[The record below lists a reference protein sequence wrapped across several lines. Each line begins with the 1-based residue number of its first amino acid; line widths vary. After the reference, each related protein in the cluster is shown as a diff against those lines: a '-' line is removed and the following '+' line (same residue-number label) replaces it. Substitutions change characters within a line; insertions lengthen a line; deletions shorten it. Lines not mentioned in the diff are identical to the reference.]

1 MGRVQSSLVLN
12 DQMSKVLGRIN
23 KAMGSV
29 LDSFE
34 AVQRASGRSFNTANI
49 AAARRE
55 IGAADAALNEM
66 EQSYRDCN
74 DQQQHLN
81 KHIGQGTTAADG
93 LLGKIKSIA
102 SAYLGMKAV
111 KGLVGLSDT
120 TTQTTA
126 RLSMMNDGLQT
137 TTELNN
143 MIYASAQRSR
153 GSYLATADAVAKL
166 GLMAGDAFSSNKET
180 IAFMEQVNKQF
191 KIAGTNAQGVDAAML
206 QLTQAMGSGVLRGEE
221 YNSILEQA
229 PNIIQAIAKY
239 MNVPKGKLKDMAA
252 DGKITANIVK
262 AAMFACADE
271 TNAKFESMPKTW
283 SDIWTSMQNRAI
295 KALDPVLAKINEMAN
310 SDDVQAFTDN
320 LIKGFTMLS
329 IAALNVFN
337 IIAKTA
343 SFFRTNWSVM
353 GPIIRGI
360 VAAFAAYNAVLLVH
374 KGILAVTSAI
384 KAIQNVQEYA
394 RAKAI
399 LSQAAAHGINT
410 KAVLAEAAGHS
421 ANATALTGE
430 AAAAGLAAAGL
441 TAQQVATAGATVAQ
455 TGLNTAIW
463 ACPITWVIALIIVL
477 IVLIAIF
484 FEQVVGAVYWLGALF
499 KNVGLWIANVS
510 IAIWNSIKN
519 IGLWFANLGLAIWQV
534 IKNIGQYLT
543 NLGLATWAI
552 IKNVGLWFANLGIG
566 IYNVLGACANNVG
579 VAFNN
584 AWCSVQE
591 GFWMM
596 VDAIMQ
602 GLKSIADKANS
613 VLGWMGVNIDTSG
626 FDFASKKI
634 DEINS
639 KREDYRDIS
648 EAWQDG
654 FNTFAYDDI
663 SGKWNTEYG
672 SVGNAFNTNKID
684 WGKGWSDGMNTFD
697 TFQSGWGSNAYNS
710 GAEVGRNIKSSITG
724 IFDNMLGKQGL
735 GEDDTGG
742 LDPYGSALGDIAKNT
757 GKTAKN
763 TGKSTEELS
772 YLRDIAER
780 EAINRFTTAEIKVD
794 LGGVTNNVAANTD
807 LDGIISYLT
816 DGVAE
821 ALVTASEGVY

>member
-66 EQSYRDCN
+66 EESYRKCN
-74 DQQQHLN
+74 NQQEQLN
-81 KHIGQGTTAADG
+81 KRLGQGSSAANG
-93 LLGKIKSIA
+93 LLGKIKGIA
-102 SAYLGMKAV
+102 SAYLGMKGIS
-111 KGLVGLSDT
+111 GLVKLSDT
-120 TTQTTA
+120 ITQTDA

-137 TTELNN
+137 TAELND

-166 GLMAGDAFSSNKET
+166 GLMAGDAFSNNKET

-191 KIAGTNAQGVDAAML
+191 KIAGTSAQGIDAAML

-239 MNVPKGKLKDMAA
+239 MDVPKGQLKEMAA
-252 DGKITANIVK
+252 DGKITADIVK

-283 SDIWTSMQNRAI
+283 SDIWTSMKNRAI
-295 KALDPVLAKINEMAN
+295 KALDPVLAKINQLAN
-310 SDDVQAFTDN
+310 SERVQRTVNGLLKAFSVMAVV
-320 LIKGFTMLS
+320 L
-329 IAALNVFN
+329 AAVFDGVCAVYN
-337 IIAKTA
+337 FVAD
-343 SFFRTNWSVM
+343 NWSWI
-353 GPIIRGI
+353 GPIIMGI
-360 VAAFAAYNAVLLVH
+360 VAALLIY
-374 KGILAVTSAI
+374 KT
-384 KAIQNVQEYA
+384 
-394 RAKAI
+394 
-399 LSQAAAHGINT
+399 
-410 KAVLAEAAGHS
+410 AVLAITAIETIAAVAKGIF
-421 ANATALTGE
+421 AAATALQTG
-430 AAAAGLAAAGL
+430 ATFA
-441 TAQQVATAGATVAQ
+441 ATAAQ
-455 TGLNTAIW
+455 HGLNTAIW

-477 IVLIAIF
+477 IVLIAVF

-534 IKNIGQYLT
+534 IKNIGMWFA
-543 NLGLATWAI
+543 NLGSATWAI
-552 IKNVGLWFANLGIG
+552 IKNTGLWFANLGMG
-566 IYNVLGACANNVG
+566 IWNVLKACANNVS

-584 AWCSVQE
+584 AWVFIQQ
-591 GFWMM
+591 GFWGM
-596 VDAIMQ
+596 VNVIMQ
-602 GLKSIADKANS
+602 GLKSLANMANK

-626 FDFASKKI
+626 LDFAAKKI
-634 DEINS
+634 DELNS
-639 KREDYRDIS
+639 KKESYTSIGDAWS
-648 EAWQDG
+648 EG
-654 FNTFAYDDI
+654 FNTFAYDSVSDA
-663 SGKWNTEYG
+663 WNSHSYG
-672 SVGNAFNTNKID
+672 SVGDAFGTYD
-684 WGKGWSDGMNTFD
+684 VDFGKGWSEGMNTFD
-697 TFQSGWGSNAYNS
+697 TFQDGWGSNAYNA
-710 GAEVGRNIKSSITG
+710 GAEVGRNIKSSVTG
-724 IFDNMLGKQGL
+724 VFDNVLGKFGI
-735 GEDDTGG
+735 GDTGAG
-742 LDPYGSALGDIAKNT
+742 TGSDFDYAGALGDIGKNT
-757 GKTAKN
+757 GDTAKN
-763 TGKSTEELS
+763 TGKSNEELS

-794 LGGVTNNVAANTD
+794 MTGMTNRIDSNMD
-807 LDGIISYLT
+807 I
-816 DGVAE
+816 DGVISHFTDSVEE
-821 ALVTASEGVY
+821 ALVTAAEGVY

>member
-34 AVQRASGRSFNTANI
+34 AVQRASGGSFNTANI

-55 IGAADAALNEM
+55 IGAADAALNEL

-74 DQQQHLN
+74 NQQQQLN
-81 KHIGQGTTAADG
+81 KHIGQGTTAAGG

-102 SAYLGMKAV
+102 SAYLGTKAV

-120 TTQTTA
+120 ITQTDA

-137 TTELNN
+137 TAELND

-153 GSYLATADAVAKL
+153 VSYLATADAVAKL

-191 KIAGTNAQGVDAAML
+191 KIAGTSAQGIDAAML

-239 MNVPKGKLKDMAA
+239 MDVPKGKLKDMAA
-252 DGKITANIVK
+252 DGQITADIVK

-283 SDIWTSMQNRAI
+283 SDIWTSMKNRAI
-295 KALDPVLAKINEMAN
+295 KALDPLLAKVNQLANSERVQRTVNGLIRTFSVMSVVLA
-310 SDDVQAFTDN
+310 Q
-320 LIKGFTMLS
+320 
-329 IAALNVFN
+329 VFDGVCAVYN
-337 IIAKTA
+337 FVAD
-343 SFFRTNWSVM
+343 NWSW
-353 GPIIRGI
+353 IRPVIMGI
-360 VAAFAAYNAVLLVH
+360 VAALLLYKAAVFTITAIETIAAVAKGIFAAATMMQT
-374 KGILAVTSAI
+374 GATFA
-384 KAIQNVQEYA
+384 
-394 RAKAI
+394 
-399 LSQAAAHGINT
+399 
-410 KAVLAEAAGHS
+410 
-421 ANATALTGE
+421 ATA
-430 AAAAGLAAAGL
+430 
-441 TAQQVATAGATVAQ
+441 AQY
-455 TGLNTAIW
+455 GLNTAIW

-477 IVLIAIF
+477 IALIAIF
-484 FEQVVGAVYWLGALF
+484 FEQVVGAVYRLGM
-499 KNVGLWIANVS
+499 G
-510 IAIWNSIKN
+510 IWN
-519 IGLWFANLGLAIWQV
+519 
-534 IKNIGQYLT
+534 
-543 NLGLATWAI
+543 
-552 IKNVGLWFANLGIG
+552 
-566 IYNVLGACANNVG
+566 VLKACASNVG

-584 AWCSVQE
+584 AWVFIQQ
-591 GFWMM
+591 GFWGM
-596 VDAIMQ
+596 VNVIMQ
-602 GLKSIADKANS
+602 GLKSLANMANK

-626 FDFASKKI
+626 LDFAAKKI
-634 DEINS
+634 DELNS
-639 KREDYRDIS
+639 KKESYTSIGD
-648 EAWQDG
+648 AWNEG
-654 FNTFAYDDI
+654 FNTFAYDSVSDA
-663 SGKWNTEYG
+663 WNSHSYG
-672 SVGNAFNTNKID
+672 SVGDAFGTYD
-684 WGKGWSDGMNTFD
+684 VDFGKGWSEGMNTFD
-697 TFQSGWGSNAYNS
+697 TFQDGWGSSAYNK
-710 GAEVGRNIKSSITG
+710 GAEVGRNIKSSV
-724 IFDNMLGKQGL
+724 
-735 GEDDTGG
+735 TGG

-757 GKTAKN
+757 GDTAKN

>member
-12 DQMSKVLGRIN
+12 DQMSRVLGRIN

-74 DQQQHLN
+74 NQQQQLN
-81 KHIGQGTTAADG
+81 RHIGQGTSAAGG

-102 SAYLGMKAV
+102 SAYLGMKTV
-111 KGLVGLSDT
+111 TGLVGLSDT
-120 TTQTTA
+120 ITQTDA

-137 TTELNN
+137 TAELND

-191 KIAGTNAQGVDAAML
+191 KIAGTSAAGIDAAML

-239 MNVPKGKLKDMAA
+239 LDVPKGQLKEMAA
-252 DGKITANIVK
+252 DGKITADIVK

-283 SDIWTSMQNRAI
+283 SDIWTSMKNRAI
-295 KALDPVLAKINEMAN
+295 KALDPVLAKINQLAN
-310 SDDVQAFTDN
+310 SERVQRTVNGLLRAFSVMAVVLAQVFDGVCAVYNFVADN
-320 LIKGFTMLS
+320 WSWIGPIVMGIVGALLLYKTVMFIIS
-329 IAALNVFN
+329 AVEVAAT
-337 IIAKTA
+337 IAKLAYAAATGA
-343 SFFRTNWSVM
+343 Q
-353 GPIIRGI
+353 
-360 VAAFAAYNAVLLVH
+360 VAATTA
-374 KGILAVTSAI
+374 
-384 KAIQNVQEYA
+384 
-394 RAKAI
+394 
-399 LSQAAAHGINT
+399 
-410 KAVLAEAAGHS
+410 
-421 ANATALTGE
+421 ATA
-430 AAAAGLAAAGL
+430 
-441 TAQQVATAGATVAQ
+441 AQY
-455 TGLNTAIW
+455 GLNTAIW
-463 ACPITWVIALIIVL
+463 ACPITWIIALVIVL
-477 IVLIAIF
+477 IVLVAIF
-484 FEQVVGAVYWLGALF
+484 FEQVMGAIYWLGALF
-499 KNVGLWIANVS
+499 KNVGLWIANVA

-534 IKNIGQYLT
+534 IKNIGMWFA
-543 NLGLATWAI
+543 NLGSATWAI
-552 IKNVGLWFANLGIG
+552 IKNTGLWFANLGMG
-566 IYNVLGACANNVG
+566 IWNVLKACASNVG

-584 AWCSVQE
+584 AWVFIQQ
-591 GFWMM
+591 GFRGM
-596 VDAIMQ
+596 VNGIMQ
-602 GLKSIADKANS
+602 GLKSLANMANK

-626 FDFASKKI
+626 LDFAAKKI
-634 DEINS
+634 DELNS
-639 KREDYRDIS
+639 KKESYTSIS
-648 EAWQDG
+648 DAWNDG
-654 FNTFAYDDI
+654 FNTFAYDSVSDA
-663 SGKWNTEYG
+663 WNSHEYG
-672 SVGNAFNTNKID
+672 SVGDAFGTYD
-684 WGKGWSDGMNTFD
+684 VDFGKGWSEGMNTFD
-697 TFQSGWGSNAYNS
+697 TFQDGWGSNAYNA
-710 GAEVGRNIKSSITG
+710 GAEVGRNVKGAVTG
-724 IFDNMLGKQGL
+724 IFDDMLGAF
-735 GEDDTGG
+735 GG
-742 LDPYGSALGDIAKNT
+742 DNGAMGTDPYGSALGDIAKNT
-757 GKTAKN
+757 GDTAKN
-763 TGKSTEELS
+763 TSKSNEELS

-780 EAINRFTTAEIKVD
+780 EAINRFTTAEIRVD
-794 LGGVTNNVAANTD
+794 MSGMSNRIDSNMD
-807 LDGIISYLT
+807 IDGIISYLT

>member
-12 DQMSKVLGRIN
+12 DQMSRVLGRIN

-74 DQQQHLN
+74 NQQQQLN
-81 KHIGQGTTAADG
+81 RHIGQGTSAAGG

-102 SAYLGMKAV
+102 SAYLGMKTV
-111 KGLVGLSDT
+111 TGLVGLSDT
-120 TTQTTA
+120 ITQTDA

-137 TTELNN
+137 TAELND

-191 KIAGTNAQGVDAAML
+191 KIAGTSAAGIDAAML

-239 MNVPKGKLKDMAA
+239 LDVPKGQLKEMAA
-252 DGKITANIVK
+252 DGKITADIVK

-283 SDIWTSMQNRAI
+283 SDIWTSMKNRAI
-295 KALDPVLAKINEMAN
+295 KALDPVLAKINQLAN
-310 SDDVQAFTDN
+310 SERVQRTVNGLLRAFSVMAVVLAQVFDGVCAVYNFVADN
-320 LIKGFTMLS
+320 WSWIGPIVMGIVGALLLYKTIMFIIS
-329 IAALNVFN
+329 AVEVAAT
-337 IIAKTA
+337 IAKLAYAAATGA
-343 SFFRTNWSVM
+343 Q
-353 GPIIRGI
+353 
-360 VAAFAAYNAVLLVH
+360 VAATTA
-374 KGILAVTSAI
+374 
-384 KAIQNVQEYA
+384 
-394 RAKAI
+394 
-399 LSQAAAHGINT
+399 
-410 KAVLAEAAGHS
+410 
-421 ANATALTGE
+421 ATA
-430 AAAAGLAAAGL
+430 
-441 TAQQVATAGATVAQ
+441 AQY
-455 TGLNTAIW
+455 GLNTAIW
-463 ACPITWVIALIIVL
+463 ACPITWIIALVIVL
-477 IVLIAIF
+477 IVLVAIF
-484 FEQVVGAVYWLGALF
+484 FEQVMGAIYWLGALF
-499 KNVGLWIANVS
+499 KNVGLWIANVA

-534 IKNIGQYLT
+534 IKNIGMWFA
-543 NLGLATWAI
+543 NLGSATWAI
-552 IKNVGLWFANLGIG
+552 IKNTGLWFANLGMG
-566 IYNVLGACANNVG
+566 IWNVLKACASNVG

-584 AWCSVQE
+584 AWVFIQQ
-591 GFWMM
+591 GFWGM
-596 VDAIMQ
+596 VNVIMQ
-602 GLKSIADKANS
+602 GLKSLANMANK

-626 FDFASKKI
+626 LDFAAKKI
-634 DEINS
+634 DELNS
-639 KREDYRDIS
+639 KKESYTSIS
-648 EAWQDG
+648 DAWNDG
-654 FNTFAYDDI
+654 FNTFAYDSVSDA
-663 SGKWNTEYG
+663 WNSHEYG
-672 SVGNAFNTNKID
+672 SVGDAFGTYD
-684 WGKGWSDGMNTFD
+684 VDFGKGWSEGMNTFD
-697 TFQSGWGSNAYNS
+697 TFQDGWGSNAYNA
-710 GAEVGRNIKSSITG
+710 GAEVGRNVKGAVTG
-724 IFDNMLGKQGL
+724 IFDDMLGAF
-735 GEDDTGG
+735 GG
-742 LDPYGSALGDIAKNT
+742 DNGAMGTDPYGSALGDIAKNT
-757 GKTAKN
+757 GDTAKN
-763 TGKSTEELS
+763 TSKSNEELS

-780 EAINRFTTAEIKVD
+780 EAINRFTTAEIRVD
-794 LGGVTNNVAANTD
+794 MSGMSNRIDSNMD
-807 LDGIISYLT
+807 IDGIISYLT

>member
-74 DQQQHLN
+74 NQQQQLN
-81 KHIGQGTTAADG
+81 KRIGQGTTAAGG

-120 TTQTTA
+120 ITQTDA

-137 TTELNN
+137 TAELNA

-191 KIAGTNAQGVDAAML
+191 KIAGTSAQGIDAAML

-239 MNVPKGKLKDMAA
+239 MDVPKGKLKDMAA
-252 DGKITANIVK
+252 DGQITADIVK

-283 SDIWTSMQNRAI
+283 SDIWTSMKNRAI
-295 KALDPVLAKINEMAN
+295 KALDPLLAKINQLAN
-310 SDDVQAFTDN
+310 SERVQRTVN
-320 LIKGFTMLS
+320 GLI
-329 IAALNVFN
+329 
-337 IIAKTA
+337 
-343 SFFRTNWSVM
+343 RTFSVM
-353 GPIIRGI
+353 SVVLAQVFDGVCAVYNFVADNWIWIRPVIMGI
-360 VAAFAAYNAVLLVH
+360 VAALLLYKAAVFTITAIETIAAVARGIFAAATMMQT
-374 KGILAVTSAI
+374 GVTFA
-384 KAIQNVQEYA
+384 
-394 RAKAI
+394 
-399 LSQAAAHGINT
+399 
-410 KAVLAEAAGHS
+410 
-421 ANATALTGE
+421 ATA
-430 AAAAGLAAAGL
+430 
-441 TAQQVATAGATVAQ
+441 AQY
-455 TGLNTAIW
+455 GLNTAIW

-499 KNVGLWIANVS
+499 KNIGLWIANVS

-534 IKNIGQYLT
+534 IKNIGMWFA
-543 NLGLATWAI
+543 NLGAATWAI
-552 IKNVGLWFANLGIG
+552 IKNTGLWFANLGMG
-566 IYNVLGACANNVG
+566 IWNVLKACASNVG

-584 AWCSVQE
+584 AWVFIQQ
-591 GFWMM
+591 GFWGM
-596 VDAIMQ
+596 VNVIMQ
-602 GLKSIADKANS
+602 GLKSLANMANK

-626 FDFASKKI
+626 LDFAAKKI
-634 DEINS
+634 DELNS
-639 KREDYRDIS
+639 KKESYTSIGD
-648 EAWQDG
+648 AWNEG
-654 FNTFAYDDI
+654 FNTFAYDSVNDA
-663 SGKWNTEYG
+663 WNSHSYG
-672 SVGNAFNTNKID
+672 SVGDAFGTYD
-684 WGKGWSDGMNTFD
+684 VDFGKGWSEGMNTFD
-697 TFQSGWGSNAYNS
+697 TFHDGWGSSAYNK
-710 GAEVGRNIKSSITG
+710 GAEVGRNIKSSVTG
-724 IFDNMLGKQGL
+724 VFDNMLGNLGL
-735 GEDDTGG
+735 GEDGTGG

-757 GKTAKN
+757 GDTAKN

>member
-74 DQQQHLN
+74 NQQQQLN
-81 KHIGQGTTAADG
+81 RHIGQGTSAAGG

-111 KGLVGLSDT
+111 KGLVGWSDT
-120 TTQTTA
+120 ITQTDA

-137 TTELNN
+137 TAELND

-191 KIAGTNAQGVDAAML
+191 KIAGTSAQGIDAAML

-239 MNVPKGKLKDMAA
+239 LDVPKGQLKEMAA
-252 DGKITANIVK
+252 DGKITADIVK

-283 SDIWTSMQNRAI
+283 SDIWTSMKNRAI
-295 KALDPVLAKINEMAN
+295 KALDPVLAKINQLAN
-310 SDDVQAFTDN
+310 SERVQRTVNGLLRAFSVMAVVLAQVFDGVCAVYNFVADN
-320 LIKGFTMLS
+320 WSWIGPIVMGIVGALLLYKTVMFIIS
-329 IAALNVFN
+329 AVEVAAT
-337 IIAKTA
+337 IAKLAYAAATGA
-343 SFFRTNWSVM
+343 Q
-353 GPIIRGI
+353 
-360 VAAFAAYNAVLLVH
+360 VAATTA
-374 KGILAVTSAI
+374 
-384 KAIQNVQEYA
+384 
-394 RAKAI
+394 
-399 LSQAAAHGINT
+399 
-410 KAVLAEAAGHS
+410 
-421 ANATALTGE
+421 ATA
-430 AAAAGLAAAGL
+430 
-441 TAQQVATAGATVAQ
+441 AQY
-455 TGLNTAIW
+455 GLNTAIW

-499 KNVGLWIANVS
+499 KNIGLWIANVS
-510 IAIWNSIKN
+510 IAIWTSIKN
-519 IGLWFANLGLAIWQV
+519 IGLWFATLGLAIWQV
-534 IKNIGQYLT
+534 IKNIGMWFA
-543 NLGLATWAI
+543 NLGAATWAI
-552 IKNVGLWFANLGIG
+552 IKNTGLWFANLGMG
-566 IYNVLGACANNVG
+566 IWNVLKACASNVG

-584 AWCSVQE
+584 AWVFIQQ
-591 GFWMM
+591 GFWGM
-596 VDAIMQ
+596 VNVIMQ
-602 GLKSIADKANS
+602 GLKSLANMANK

-626 FDFASKKI
+626 LDFAAKKI
-634 DEINS
+634 DELNS
-639 KREDYRDIS
+639 KKESYTSIGD
-648 EAWQDG
+648 AWNEG
-654 FNTFAYDDI
+654 FNTFAYDSVSDA
-663 SGKWNTEYG
+663 WNSHSYG
-672 SVGNAFNTNKID
+672 SVGDAFGTYD
-684 WGKGWSDGMNTFD
+684 VDFGKGWSEGMNTFD
-697 TFQSGWGSNAYNS
+697 TFQDGWGSSAYNK
-710 GAEVGRNIKSSITG
+710 GAEVGRNIKSSVTG
-724 IFDNMLGKQGL
+724 VFDNMLGNLGL
-735 GEDDTGG
+735 GEDGTGG

-757 GKTAKN
+757 GDTAKN

>member
-12 DQMSKVLGRIN
+12 DQMSRVLGRIN

-49 AAARRE
+49 AATRRE

-74 DQQQHLN
+74 NQQQQLN
-81 KHIGQGTTAADG
+81 RHIGQGTSAAGG

-102 SAYLGMKAV
+102 SAYLGMKTV
-111 KGLVGLSDT
+111 TGLVGLSDT
-120 TTQTTA
+120 ITQTDA

-137 TTELNN
+137 TAELND

-191 KIAGTNAQGVDAAML
+191 KIAGTSAAGIDAAML

-239 MNVPKGKLKDMAA
+239 MDVPKGQLKEMAA
-252 DGKITANIVK
+252 DGKITADIVK

-283 SDIWTSMQNRAI
+283 SDIWTSMKNRAI
-295 KALDPVLAKINEMAN
+295 KVLDPVLAKINQLAN
-310 SDDVQAFTDN
+310 SERVQRTVNGLLKAFSVMAVV
-320 LIKGFTMLS
+320 L
-329 IAALNVFN
+329 AAVFDGVCAVYN
-337 IIAKTA
+337 FVAD
-343 SFFRTNWSVM
+343 NWSWI
-353 GPIIRGI
+353 GPIIMGI
-360 VAAFAAYNAVLLVH
+360 VAALLIY
-374 KGILAVTSAI
+374 KT
-384 KAIQNVQEYA
+384 
-394 RAKAI
+394 
-399 LSQAAAHGINT
+399 
-410 KAVLAEAAGHS
+410 AVLAITAIETIAAVAKGIF
-421 ANATALTGE
+421 AAATALQTG
-430 AAAAGLAAAGL
+430 ATFA
-441 TAQQVATAGATVAQ
+441 ATAAQ
-455 TGLNTAIW
+455 YGLNTAIW

-499 KNVGLWIANVS
+499 KNVGLWIANVA

-534 IKNIGQYLT
+534 IKNIGMWFA
-543 NLGLATWAI
+543 NLGSATWAI
-552 IKNVGLWFANLGIG
+552 IKNTGLWFANLGMG
-566 IYNVLGACANNVG
+566 IWNVLKACVNNVS

-584 AWCSVQE
+584 AWVFIQQ
-591 GFWMM
+591 GFWGM
-596 VDAIMQ
+596 VNVIMQ
-602 GLKSIADKANS
+602 GLKSLANMANK

-626 FDFASKKI
+626 LDFAAKKI
-634 DEINS
+634 DELNS
-639 KREDYRDIS
+639 KKESYTSIGDAWS
-648 EAWQDG
+648 EG
-654 FNTFAYDDI
+654 FNTFAYDSVSDA
-663 SGKWNTEYG
+663 WNSHSYG
-672 SVGNAFNTNKID
+672 SVGDAFGTYD
-684 WGKGWSDGMNTFD
+684 VDFGKGWSEGMNTFD
-697 TFQSGWGSNAYNS
+697 TFQDGWGSNAYNA
-710 GAEVGRNIKSSITG
+710 GAEVGRNIKSSVTG
-724 IFDNMLGKQGL
+724 VFDNVLGKFGI
-735 GEDDTGG
+735 GDTGAG
-742 LDPYGSALGDIAKNT
+742 TGSDFDYAGALGDIGKNT
-757 GKTAKN
+757 GDTAKN
-763 TGKSTEELS
+763 TGKSNEELS

-794 LGGVTNNVAANTD
+794 MTGMTNRIDSNMD
-807 LDGIISYLT
+807 I
-816 DGVAE
+816 DGVISHFTDSVEE
-821 ALVTASEGVY
+821 ALVTAAEGVY

>member
-12 DQMSKVLGRIN
+12 DQMSRVLGRIN

-74 DQQQHLN
+74 NQQQQLN
-81 KHIGQGTTAADG
+81 RHIGQGTSAAGG

-102 SAYLGMKAV
+102 SAYLGMKTV
-111 KGLVGLSDT
+111 TGLVGLSDT
-120 TTQTTA
+120 ITQTDA

-137 TTELNN
+137 TAELND

-191 KIAGTNAQGVDAAML
+191 KIAGTSAQGIDAAML

-239 MNVPKGKLKDMAA
+239 LDVPKGQLKEMAA
-252 DGKITANIVK
+252 DGKITADIVK

-283 SDIWTSMQNRAI
+283 SDIWTSMKNRAI
-295 KALDPVLAKINEMAN
+295 KALDPVLAKINQLANGERVQRTVNGLLRAFSVMAVVLAQVFDGVCAVYN
-310 SDDVQAFTDN
+310 FVADN
-320 LIKGFTMLS
+320 WSWIGPIVMGIVGALLLYKTIMFIIS
-329 IAALNVFN
+329 AVEVAAT
-337 IIAKTA
+337 IAKLAYAAATGA
-343 SFFRTNWSVM
+343 Q
-353 GPIIRGI
+353 
-360 VAAFAAYNAVLLVH
+360 VAATTA
-374 KGILAVTSAI
+374 
-384 KAIQNVQEYA
+384 
-394 RAKAI
+394 
-399 LSQAAAHGINT
+399 
-410 KAVLAEAAGHS
+410 
-421 ANATALTGE
+421 ATA
-430 AAAAGLAAAGL
+430 
-441 TAQQVATAGATVAQ
+441 AQY
-455 TGLNTAIW
+455 GLNTAIW
-463 ACPITWVIALIIVL
+463 ACPITWIIALVIVL
-477 IVLIAIF
+477 IVLVAIF
-484 FEQVVGAVYWLGALF
+484 FEQVMGAIYWLGALF
-499 KNVGLWIANVS
+499 KNVGLWIANVA

-534 IKNIGQYLT
+534 IKNIGMWFA
-543 NLGLATWAI
+543 NLGSATWAI
-552 IKNVGLWFANLGIG
+552 IKNTGLWFANLGMG
-566 IYNVLGACANNVG
+566 IWNVLKACASNVG

-584 AWCSVQE
+584 AWVFIQQ
-591 GFWMM
+591 GFWGM
-596 VDAIMQ
+596 VNVIMQ
-602 GLKSIADKANS
+602 GLKSLANMANK

-626 FDFASKKI
+626 LDFAAKKI
-634 DEINS
+634 DELNS
-639 KREDYRDIS
+639 KKESYTSIS
-648 EAWQDG
+648 DAWNDG
-654 FNTFAYDDI
+654 FNTFAYDSVSDA
-663 SGKWNTEYG
+663 WNSHEYG
-672 SVGNAFNTNKID
+672 SVGDAFGTYD
-684 WGKGWSDGMNTFD
+684 VDFGKGWSEGMNTFD
-697 TFQSGWGSNAYNS
+697 TFQDGWGSNAYNA
-710 GAEVGRNIKSSITG
+710 GAEVGRNVKGAVTG
-724 IFDNMLGKQGL
+724 IFDDMLGAF
-735 GEDDTGG
+735 GG
-742 LDPYGSALGDIAKNT
+742 DNGAMGTDPYGSALGDIAKNT
-757 GKTAKN
+757 GDTAKN
-763 TGKSTEELS
+763 TSKSNEELS

-780 EAINRFTTAEIKVD
+780 EAINRFTTAEIRVD
-794 LGGVTNNVAANTD
+794 MSGMSNRIDSNMD
-807 LDGIISYLT
+807 IDGIISYLT